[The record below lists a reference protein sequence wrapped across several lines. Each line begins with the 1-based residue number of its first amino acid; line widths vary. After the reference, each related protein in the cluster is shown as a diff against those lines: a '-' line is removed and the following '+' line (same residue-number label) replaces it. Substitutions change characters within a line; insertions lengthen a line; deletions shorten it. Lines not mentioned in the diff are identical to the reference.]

1 MKELELDINLP
12 HPETPATKSN
22 GEGAI
27 VVAAD
32 APDSNAVAPPP
43 RRPSTSQNSS
53 EQTDDEDEATATKSI
68 FQKNSLLREY
78 LKYEDSPFSLKMLKE
93 IIGGI
98 GLASFIRHNWG
109 FLAILVSL
117 IIFYIALGYET
128 DREIVENNRLTE
140 ELEDRKYKA
149 LIRESELCEHTLRSK
164 VEKMLKD
171 STLHTPT
178 QSSYHLPVEEDDEL
192 FSEK

>member
-22 GEGAI
+22 GEEAI

-53 EQTDDEDEATATKSI
+53 EQTEDEATATKSI

-98 GLASFIRHNWG
+98 GLVSFIRHNWG